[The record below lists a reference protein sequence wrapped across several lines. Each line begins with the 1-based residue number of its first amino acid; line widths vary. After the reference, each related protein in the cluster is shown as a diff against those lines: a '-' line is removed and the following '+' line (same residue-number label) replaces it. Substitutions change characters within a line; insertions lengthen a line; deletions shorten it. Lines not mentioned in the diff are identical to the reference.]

1 MWSSPVGEATKE
13 MIRTLRSDTVFSPEQ
28 VSLRNAIGQRL
39 SAGLQSPAS
48 IQLLVANFL

>member
-39 SAGLQSPAS
+39 SGACNPQRQFS
-48 IQLLVANFL
+48 FW